1 MGAHWAR
8 TGQSLRT
15 QREAEVDPR
24 SARAYAAAM
33 HPLPIDPC
41 VVEECRSLAGQVADQ
56 VQSFIFGHTTVSIE
70 RTVLRAFGVDGVDG
84 EGVPLVNRCV
94 ERYRLA
100 RVLDRGIASLLG
112 LVLLQRPQL
121 SMQEAAEELAF
132 GSALP
137 EGEALLSTL
146 DQQHAAIAQVLV
158 EPTRRA
164 LLQIDTAR
172 QQRMA
177 AWHRLGLGPDRAPPT
192 GEVIRPGGGPPLKYV
207 IVATGN
213 IYDDADQAR
222 AAAQVG
228 ADIIAVIRST
238 AQSLIDYV
246 PYGATTEGYG
256 GTWATQENFRI
267 VRRALD
273 AEQEKLG
280 RYLQQVNY
288 SSGLCMPE
296 IAYLGAV
303 ERLDMLLNDAMY
315 GILFRDINPKRTL
328 CDQYFSRRI
337 IARAGMIINTG
348 EDNYLTTADAVEKA
362 HTVLASQFINEA
374 FAFRAGLRE
383 EQMGLGHAFE
393 IDKALPDSF
402 VLELAQALLVR
413 QLFPH
418 HPIKW
423 MPATK
428 HKTGDIFWSH
438 RVDGLF
444 DLVGV
449 MTEQTIELLGMMTE
463 AIHTPLL
470 HDRFAAI
477 KGADYVFTAARS
489 LGKELRFDPDGK
501 VVTRAKQVLGDARD
515 MLRRVAHDGLFAA
528 IGAGEFA
535 DVKRP
540 ENGGRGLD
548 GVIARAANYQNPI
561 LADLEGRTA
570 SA

>member
-1 MGAHWAR
+1 
-8 TGQSLRT
+8 
-15 QREAEVDPR
+15 
-24 SARAYAAAM
+24 M
-33 HPLPIDPC
+33 HALPIDPA
-41 VVEECRSLAGQVADQ
+41 VVEECRSLAAQVADQ
-56 VQSFIFGHTTVSIE
+56 VQGFIGAHTTVSIE

-94 ERYRLA
+94 ERFRQSGALG
-100 RVLDRGIASLLG
+100 RGIAAILG
-112 LVLLQRPQL
+112 LQLRRNPQL
-121 SMQEAAEELAF
+121 SIQEAAEDLAF
-132 GSALP
+132 GSSLP
-137 EGEALLSTL
+137 EGDALLAAL
-146 DQQHAAIAQVLV
+146 DAERAEIAEVLR
-158 EPTRRA
+158 EPTA
-164 LLQIDTAR
+164 HAMAKMDEAR
-172 QQRMA
+172 TQRIS
-177 AWHRLGLGPDRAPPT
+177 AWHRLGLGPDRAKPE
-192 GEVIRPGGGPPLKYV
+192 GDVIRPGGGPPLKYV

-228 ADIIAVIRST
+228 ADVIAVIRST

-273 AEQEKLG
+273 EEQEKLG
-280 RYLQQVNY
+280 RYLQQTNY

-328 CDQYFSRRI
+328 CDQYFSRRV

-374 FAFRAGLRE
+374 FAFRAGLKE

-402 VLELAQALLVR
+402 VLELSQALLVR
-413 QLFPH
+413 QLFPK

-449 MTEQTIELLGMMTE
+449 MTGQTIELLGMMTE

-489 LGKELRFDPDGK
+489 LGNELRFDPDGL
-501 VVTRAKQVLGDARD
+501 VVRRARQVLDDACA
-515 MLRRVAHDGLFAA
+515 MLRKVAKEGLFSA
-528 IGAGEFA
+528 IAAGEFA

-540 ENGGRGLD
+540 EHGGRGLD
-548 GVIARAANYQNPI
+548 GVIARHPSYQNPI
-561 LADLEGRTA
+561 LAVLEGR

>member
-1 MGAHWAR
+1 M
-8 TGQSLRT
+8 
-15 QREAEVDPR
+15 
-24 SARAYAAAM
+24 Y
-33 HPLPIDPC
+33 PLPIDPR
-41 VVEECRSLAGQVADQ
+41 VVDECRELAAAVAGQ
-56 VQSFIFGHTTVSIE
+56 VQSFINAHSTVSIE
-70 RTVLRAFGVDGVDG
+70 RTVLRSYGVDGADDQ
-84 EGVPLVNRCV
+84 GVPLVNRCV
-94 ERYRLA
+94 DRYKAAGLLDHGVALFLGMALA
-100 RVLDRGIASLLG
+100 RSPRMTL
-112 LVLLQRPQL
+112 
-121 SMQEAAEELAF
+121 QEAAEELAY
-132 GSALP
+132 GDAPCLANPAEASISA
-137 EGEALLSTL
+137 ERRQSAQRALHEPTA
-146 DQQHAAIAQVLV
+146 AAIAAIDAA
-158 EPTRRA
+158 RR
-164 LLQIDTAR
+164 
-172 QQRMA
+172 QRLS
-177 AWHRLGLGPDRAPPT
+177 AWHRLGLGPGRPPPQ
-192 GEVIRPGGGPPLKYV
+192 GDVVRPGGGPPLKYV

-273 AEQEKLG
+273 EEQERLG

-296 IAYLGAV
+296 IAYLGAI

-315 GILFRDINPKRTL
+315 GILFRDINPRRTL

-337 IARAGMIINTG
+337 ISRAGIIINTG
-348 EDNYLTTADAVEKA
+348 EDNYLTTADAVAAA

-374 FAFRAGLRE
+374 FALRAGLVQ
-383 EQMGLGHAFE
+383 EQAGLGHAFE
-393 IDKALPDSF
+393 IDKSLPDSF
-402 VLELAQALLVR
+402 LYEVAQAQLVR
-413 QLFPH
+413 QVFPV

-428 HKTGDIFWSH
+428 HKSGDIFWSH

-463 AIHTPLL
+463 SIHTPLL
-470 HDRFAAI
+470 QDRFAAL
-477 KGADYVFTAARS
+477 KGADYVFTAAQHLS
-489 LGKELRFDPDGK
+489 EELRWNPSGR
-501 VVTRAKQVLGDARD
+501 VVARAQQVLGEARD
-515 MLRRVAHDGLFAA
+515 LLRSVQSEGLFSA
-528 IGAGEFA
+528 IEKGVFA

-540 ENGGRGLD
+540 ETGGRGLD
-548 GVIARAANYQNPI
+548 GVFARRPDYENPI
-561 LADLEGRTA
+561 LRALEGQ
-570 SA
+570 SPG

>member
-1 MGAHWAR
+1 M
-8 TGQSLRT
+8 
-15 QREAEVDPR
+15 
-24 SARAYAAAM
+24 Y
-33 HPLPIDPC
+33 PLPIDPR
-41 VVEECRSLAGQVADQ
+41 VVDECRELAAAVAGQ
-56 VQSFIFGHTTVSIE
+56 VQSFINAHSTVSIE
-70 RTVLRAFGVDGVDG
+70 RTVLRSYGVDGADDQ
-84 EGVPLVNRCV
+84 GVPLVNRCV
-94 ERYRLA
+94 DRYKAAGLLDHGVALFLGLALA
-100 RVLDRGIASLLG
+100 RSPRMTL
-112 LVLLQRPQL
+112 
-121 SMQEAAEELAF
+121 QEAAEELAY
-132 GSALP
+132 GDAP
-137 EGEALLSTL
+137 CL
-146 DQQHAAIAQVLV
+146 DNPAAAIAS
-158 EPTRRA
+158 ERRESACRA
-164 LLQIDTAR
+164 LAAPTTAAIAAIDEAR
-172 QQRMA
+172 RQRLS
-177 AWHRLGLGPDRAPPT
+177 AWHRLGLGPGRPPPL
-192 GEVIRPGGGPPLKYV
+192 GNVVRPGGGPPLKYV

-273 AEQEKLG
+273 EEQERLG

-296 IAYLGAV
+296 IAYLGAI

-315 GILFRDINPKRTL
+315 GILFRDINPRRTL

-337 IARAGMIINTG
+337 ISRAGIIINTG
-348 EDNYLTTADAVEKA
+348 EDNYLTTADAVQAA

-374 FAFRAGLRE
+374 FALRAGLIK
-383 EQMGLGHAFE
+383 EQAGLGHAFE
-393 IDKALPDSF
+393 IDKSLPDSF
-402 VLELAQALLVR
+402 LLEVAQAQLVR
-413 QLFPH
+413 QVFPV

-428 HKTGDIFWSH
+428 HKSGDVFWSH

-463 AIHTPLL
+463 SIHTPLL
-470 HDRFAAI
+470 QDRFAAI
-477 KGADYVFTAARS
+477 KGADYVFTAAQHLS
-489 LGKELRFDPDGK
+489 EELRWNPSGR
-501 VVTRAKQVLGDARD
+501 VVARAQLVLGEARD
-515 MLRRVAHDGLFAA
+515 LLRSVQSEGLFSA
-528 IGAGEFA
+528 IAKGVFA

-540 ENGGRGLD
+540 ETGGRGLD
-548 GVIARAANYQNPI
+548 GVFARRPDYENPI
-561 LADLEGRTA
+561 LRALEGQ
-570 SA
+570 SPG

>member
-1 MGAHWAR
+1 
-8 TGQSLRT
+8 
-15 QREAEVDPR
+15 
-24 SARAYAAAM
+24 M
-33 HPLPIDPC
+33 HALPIDPA
-41 VVEECRSLAGQVADQ
+41 VVEECRSLAAQVADQ
-56 VQSFIFGHTTVSIE
+56 VQGFIGAHTTVSIE

-84 EGVPLVNRCV
+84 ECVPLVNRCV
-94 ERYRLA
+94 ERFRQSGALG
-100 RVLDRGIASLLG
+100 RGIAAILG
-112 LVLLQRPQL
+112 LQLRRNPQL
-121 SMQEAAEELAF
+121 SIQEAAEDLAF
-132 GSALP
+132 GSSLP
-137 EGEALLSTL
+137 EGDALLAAL
-146 DQQHAAIAQVLV
+146 DAERAEIAEVLR
-158 EPTRRA
+158 EPTA
-164 LLQIDTAR
+164 HAMAKMDEAR
-172 QQRMA
+172 TQRIS
-177 AWHRLGLGPDRAPPT
+177 AWHRLGLGPDRAKPE
-192 GEVIRPGGGPPLKYV
+192 GDVIRPGGGPPLKYV

-228 ADIIAVIRST
+228 ADVIAVIRST

-273 AEQEKLG
+273 EEQEKLG
-280 RYLQQVNY
+280 RYLQQTNY

-328 CDQYFSRRI
+328 CDQYFSRRV

-374 FAFRAGLRE
+374 FAFRAGLKE

-402 VLELAQALLVR
+402 VLELSQALLVR
-413 QLFPH
+413 QLFPK

-449 MTEQTIELLGMMTE
+449 MTGQTIELLGMMTE

-477 KGADYVFTAARS
+477 KGADYVFTAAKS
-489 LGKELRFDPDGK
+489 LGNELRFDPDGL
-501 VVTRAKQVLGDARD
+501 VVRRARQVLDDACA
-515 MLRRVAHDGLFAA
+515 MLRKVAKEGLFSA
-528 IGAGEFA
+528 IAAGEFA

-540 ENGGRGLD
+540 EHGGRGLD
-548 GVIARAANYQNPI
+548 GVIARHPSYQNPI
-561 LADLEGRTA
+561 LAVLEGR

>member
-1 MGAHWAR
+1 
-8 TGQSLRT
+8 
-15 QREAEVDPR
+15 
-24 SARAYAAAM
+24 M
-33 HPLPIDPC
+33 HALPIDPA
-41 VVEECRSLAGQVADQ
+41 VVEECRSLAAQVADQ
-56 VQSFIFGHTTVSIE
+56 VQGFIGAHTTVSIE

-94 ERYRLA
+94 ERFRQSGALG
-100 RVLDRGIASLLG
+100 RGIAAILG
-112 LVLLQRPQL
+112 LQLRRNPQL
-121 SMQEAAEELAF
+121 SIQEAAEDLAF
-132 GSALP
+132 GSSLP
-137 EGEALLSTL
+137 EGDALLAAL
-146 DQQHAAIAQVLV
+146 DAERAEIAEVLR
-158 EPTRRA
+158 EPTA
-164 LLQIDTAR
+164 HAMAKMDEAR
-172 QQRMA
+172 TQRIS
-177 AWHRLGLGPDRAPPT
+177 AWHRLGLGPDRAKPE
-192 GEVIRPGGGPPLKYV
+192 GDVIRPGGGPPLKYV

-228 ADIIAVIRST
+228 ADVIAVIRST

-273 AEQEKLG
+273 EEQEKLG
-280 RYLQQVNY
+280 RYLQQTNY

-328 CDQYFSRRI
+328 CDQYFSRRV

-374 FAFRAGLRE
+374 FAFCAGLKE

-402 VLELAQALLVR
+402 VLELSQALLVR
-413 QLFPH
+413 QLFPK

-449 MTEQTIELLGMMTE
+449 MTGQTIELLGMMTE

-477 KGADYVFTAARS
+477 KGADYVFTAAKS
-489 LGKELRFDPDGK
+489 LGNELRFDPDGL
-501 VVTRAKQVLGDARD
+501 VVRRARQVLDDACA
-515 MLRRVAHDGLFAA
+515 MLRKVAKEGLFSA
-528 IGAGEFA
+528 IAAGEFA

-540 ENGGRGLD
+540 EHGGRGLD
-548 GVIARAANYQNPI
+548 GVIARHPSYQNPI
-561 LADLEGRTA
+561 LAVLEGR

>member
-1 MGAHWAR
+1 
-8 TGQSLRT
+8 
-15 QREAEVDPR
+15 
-24 SARAYAAAM
+24 M
-33 HPLPIDPC
+33 HPLPIDHKTIDQ
-41 VVEECRSLAGQVADQ
+41 CRDLAAQVAAKLQ
-56 VQSFIFGHTTVSIE
+56 AFIDGHTTVSIE
-70 RTVLRAFGVDGVDG
+70 RTVLRAYGIDGVDD

-94 ERYRLA
+94 DRLKA
-100 RVLDRGIASLLG
+100 AGLIDRGAAFFLG
-112 LVLLQRPQL
+112 LALLRNPSL
-121 SMQEAAEELAF
+121 SMQEAAEELAY
-132 GSALP
+132 GDAAGLSSQDAATLASQREAVERVMAAPTAVALKTIDD
-137 EGEALLSTL
+137 AR
-146 DQQHAAIAQVLV
+146 AQ
-158 EPTRRA
+158 R
-164 LLQIDTAR
+164 IG
-172 QQRMA
+172 
-177 AWHRLGLGPDRAPPT
+177 AWHRLGLGPLRRPPT
-192 GEVIRPGGGPPLKYV
+192 GDVVRPEGGPPLKYV

-256 GTWATQENFRI
+256 GTWATQQNFRI
-267 VRRALD
+267 VRSALD
-273 AEQEKLG
+273 EEQERLG

-315 GILFRDINPKRTL
+315 GILFRDINPRRTL

-337 IARAGMIINTG
+337 VGRAGIIINTG
-348 EDNYLTTADAVEKA
+348 EDNYLTTADAVEAA

-374 FAFRAGLRE
+374 FAYRAGLRA

-393 IDKALPDSF
+393 IDKGLPDSLLME
-402 VLELAQALLVR
+402 VAQAQLVR
-413 QLFPH
+413 QVFPQ

-428 HKTGDIFWSH
+428 HKSGDIFWSH

-463 AIHTPLL
+463 SIHTPLL
-470 HDRFAAI
+470 QDRFAAI
-477 KGADYVFTAARS
+477 KGADYMFTAARS
-489 LGKELRFDPDGK
+489 LSSEITWNPEGK
-501 VVTRAKQVLGDARD
+501 VVARAKQVLSDAHR
-515 MLRRVAHDGLFAA
+515 LLEQVAADGLFAA
-528 IGAGEFA
+528 VANGVFA

-540 ENGGRGLD
+540 ETGGRGLD
-548 GVIARAANYQNPI
+548 GVFVRHADYVNPLLRA
-561 LADLEGRTA
+561 LENSGSTA
-570 SA
+570 AT